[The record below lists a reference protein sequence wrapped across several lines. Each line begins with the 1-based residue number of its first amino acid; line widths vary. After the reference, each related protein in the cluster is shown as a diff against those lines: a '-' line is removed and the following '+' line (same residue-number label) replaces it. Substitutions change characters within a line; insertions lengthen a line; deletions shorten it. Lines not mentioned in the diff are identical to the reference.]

1 MHMRILRPLIFT
13 CPVFLAPLFAA
24 QPGILLLAH
33 GGDPHWNGAVLEIA
47 KATDKVMP
55 TEVAFGMATRR
66 TMQEAVNKLT
76 TRGVTEIEAV
86 PLFVSSH
93 SSVLDS
99 IAYLLGARTNAP
111 EDLRIFA
118 AMDHSNHSA
127 HHAMDPSAVAENSK
141 PVVSSA
147 PIHMTEALNHHR
159 TVTSILL
166 DRAKSISLD
175 PAREEILLVAHGPVD
190 DEANRQWLAD
200 MKIIAT
206 AMAESSVY
214 AGIEYLTV
222 RDDAEEPVRNA
233 ATRELRARVQRLN
246 AEGKTVLITPLLLSY
261 GGIERGIRK
270 RLEGLQY
277 KMPSQALL
285 PDARIAA
292 WVLAMARAE
301 KAD

>member
-1 MHMRILRPLIFT
+1 
-13 CPVFLAPLFAA
+13 
-24 QPGILLLAH
+24 
-33 GGDPHWNGAVLEIA
+33 
-47 KATDKVMP
+47 
-55 TEVAFGMATRR
+55 
-66 TMQEAVNKLT
+66 
-76 TRGVTEIEAV
+76 
-86 PLFVSSH
+86 
-93 SSVLDS
+93 
-99 IAYLLGARTNAP
+99 
-111 EDLRIFA
+111 
-118 AMDHSNHSA
+118 
-127 HHAMDPSAVAENSK
+127 
-141 PVVSSA
+141 
-147 PIHMTEALNHHR
+147 
-159 TVTSILL
+159 
-166 DRAKSISLD
+166 
-175 PAREEILLVAHGPVD
+175 
-190 DEANRQWLAD
+190 